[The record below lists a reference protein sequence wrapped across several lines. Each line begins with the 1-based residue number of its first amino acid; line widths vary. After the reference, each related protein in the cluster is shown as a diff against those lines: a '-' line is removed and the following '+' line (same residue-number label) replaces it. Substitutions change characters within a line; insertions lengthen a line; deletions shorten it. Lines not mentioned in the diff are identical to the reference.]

1 MAVLRFQ
8 PKRWKII
15 CKCPSNPSTDATIL
29 KYLSNLPAY
38 AKPQRRTSQITS
50 ALVITTIIDKSN
62 YNCLSMWL
70 LTTETQPV
78 GNLLYSHRLGLLRNI
93 SRRSLRFVNR
103 VREIISLELFQ
114 PVDLTM
120 TNLKIVKRGKD
131 LPPKTMEVVLKKWQL
146 SIFLLH
152 VTQRQIRNQ
161 ETTVKKKV
169 NYINCCVLQL
179 RSSFS
184 ERSRNSTRVK
194 LRQFSTSLTPTISC
208 WHVTYLLR
216 QSVRLMNEWQ
226 SLHHSPSDVV
236 YRNFL
241 G

>member
-1 MAVLRFQ
+1 
-8 PKRWKII
+8 
-15 CKCPSNPSTDATIL
+15 
-29 KYLSNLPAY
+29 
-38 AKPQRRTSQITS
+38 
-50 ALVITTIIDKSN
+50 
-62 YNCLSMWL
+62 MWL

-78 GNLLYSHRLGLLRNI
+78 DSLLYSHRLGLLRNI
-93 SRRSLRFVNR
+93 SRRSLRFVHR
-103 VREIISLELFQ
+103 LREMINLELFQ

-120 TNLKIVKRGKD
+120 TNLKIVKRGKN

-161 ETTVKKKV
+161 ETTVKKKKV

-208 WHVTYLLR
+208 
-216 QSVRLMNEWQ
+216 
-226 SLHHSPSDVV
+226 
-236 YRNFL
+236 
-241 G
+241 

>member
-1 MAVLRFQ
+1 
-8 PKRWKII
+8 
-15 CKCPSNPSTDATIL
+15 
-29 KYLSNLPAY
+29 
-38 AKPQRRTSQITS
+38 
-50 ALVITTIIDKSN
+50 
-62 YNCLSMWL
+62 MWL

-78 GNLLYSHRLGLLRNI
+78 GNLLFSHRLGLLRNI

-103 VREIISLELFQ
+103 LREMINLELFQ

-120 TNLKIVKRGKD
+120 TNLKIVKRGKN

-179 RSSFS
+179 RIPIS
-184 ERSRNSTRVK
+184 EESPHSTRVTIIFHEFDIANQ
-194 LRQFSTSLTPTISC
+194 LLTRHLPLALISQ
-208 WHVTYLLR
+208 V
-216 QSVRLMNEWQ
+216 NE
-226 SLHHSPSDVV
+226 
-236 YRNFL
+236 
-241 G
+241 

>member
-1 MAVLRFQ
+1 
-8 PKRWKII
+8 
-15 CKCPSNPSTDATIL
+15 
-29 KYLSNLPAY
+29 
-38 AKPQRRTSQITS
+38 
-50 ALVITTIIDKSN
+50 
-62 YNCLSMWL
+62 MWL

-78 GNLLYSHRLGLLRNI
+78 DSLLYSHRLGLLRNI

-103 VREIISLELFQ
+103 QREMINLELFQ

-120 TNLKIVKRGKD
+120 TNLKIVKRGKN

-161 ETTVKKKV
+161 ETTVKKKKV

-184 ERSRNSTRVK
+184 ERSRNSTLQNSK
-194 LRQFSTSLTPTISC
+194 FSRIMATNNT
-208 WHVTYLLR
+208 
-216 QSVRLMNEWQ
+216 E
-226 SLHHSPSDVV
+226 
-236 YRNFL
+236 
-241 G
+241 

>member
-1 MAVLRFQ
+1 
-8 PKRWKII
+8 
-15 CKCPSNPSTDATIL
+15 
-29 KYLSNLPAY
+29 
-38 AKPQRRTSQITS
+38 
-50 ALVITTIIDKSN
+50 
-62 YNCLSMWL
+62 MWL

-78 GNLLYSHRLGLLRNI
+78 DSLLYSHRLGLLRNI

-103 VREIISLELFQ
+103 IREKINLELFQ

-161 ETTVKKKV
+161 ETTVKKKKKV

-208 WHVTYLLR
+208 
-216 QSVRLMNEWQ
+216 
-226 SLHHSPSDVV
+226 
-236 YRNFL
+236 
-241 G
+241 

>member
-1 MAVLRFQ
+1 
-8 PKRWKII
+8 
-15 CKCPSNPSTDATIL
+15 
-29 KYLSNLPAY
+29 
-38 AKPQRRTSQITS
+38 
-50 ALVITTIIDKSN
+50 
-62 YNCLSMWL
+62 MWL

-103 VREIISLELFQ
+103 LREMINLELFQ

-169 NYINCCVLQL
+169 NYINCCVLQIKD
-179 RSSFS
+179 SHF
-184 ERSRNSTRVK
+184 
-194 LRQFSTSLTPTISC
+194 
-208 WHVTYLLR
+208 
-216 QSVRLMNEWQ
+216 
-226 SLHHSPSDVV
+226 
-236 YRNFL
+236 
-241 G
+241 

>member
-1 MAVLRFQ
+1 
-8 PKRWKII
+8 
-15 CKCPSNPSTDATIL
+15 
-29 KYLSNLPAY
+29 
-38 AKPQRRTSQITS
+38 
-50 ALVITTIIDKSN
+50 
-62 YNCLSMWL
+62 MWL

-103 VREIISLELFQ
+103 LREMINLELFQ

-120 TNLKIVKRGKD
+120 TNLKIVKRGKN

-161 ETTVKKKV
+161 ETTVKKKKV

-179 RSSFS
+179 RISFS

-208 WHVTYLLR
+208 
-216 QSVRLMNEWQ
+216 
-226 SLHHSPSDVV
+226 
-236 YRNFL
+236 
-241 G
+241 